1 MSRPAIA
8 RIHLGHLR
16 HNYRLLKKR
25 AAKAALMAVVK
36 ANAYGHGL
44 DIVAPALF
52 DEGCRCFAVT
62 DADEGV
68 QLRRI
73 IGPESGNKSANKTDI
88 VLLSGIFD
96 AEDAKAACAAEL
108 TPTISEPHQLRL
120 LAEAGFGGKVW
131 LKVDSGMNRLGAE
144 NPTALAADCLKTNI
158 EIAGVMS
165 HLACADEPEHPLNT
179 IQAARFREITADF
192 PENTPKS
199 LLNSAGLIALPDCS
213 FDMVRPGIA
222 LYGAE
227 PVRNQA
233 LGLQPVMQ
241 LSGQIMQLRHVSRGE
256 SVSYGGDFIAPRDMR
271 IATVALGYADGLPR
285 SLSHCGQAALISTN
299 TANAAILDIVGRV
312 CMDYCLLDVSPS
324 ADKAAKE
331 IDISVGTEIEFWGM
345 HIPAVQVAEQSGSI
359 AYELFTGV
367 GQRVRRET
375 IE

>member
-16 HNYRLLKKR
+16 HNFRLLKKR
-25 AAKAALMAVVK
+25 AAKATLMAVVK

-44 DIVAPALF
+44 GLVAPVLF

-62 DADEGV
+62 DAAEGL
-68 QLRRI
+68 QLRRM
-73 IGPESGNKSANKTDI
+73 IGHGNSDEIANKTNI

-96 AEDAKAACAAEL
+96 AEDAEITRACEL
-108 TPTISEPHQLRL
+108 TPVISEKYQLHL
-120 LAEAGFGGKVW
+120 LATAGFRGKVW
-131 LKVDSGMNRLGAE
+131 LKVNSGMNRLGAE
-144 NPTALAADCLKTNI
+144 NPAALAVDCLHANI

-165 HLACADEPEHPLNT
+165 HLACADEPEHPLNAE
-179 IQAARFREITADF
+179 QARRFREITAVF

-199 LLNSAGLIALPDCS
+199 LLNSAGLIALPDCG
-213 FDMVRPGIA
+213 FDVVRPGIA

-227 PVRNQA
+227 PVRNQP

-241 LSGQIMQLRHVSRGE
+241 LSGQIMQLRQVSRGE
-256 SVSYGGDFIAPRDMR
+256 NISYGGEFTAPRDMR

-285 SLSHCGQAALISTN
+285 SLSNCGHAALAP
-299 TANAAILDIVGRV
+299 ANADDAAILEIVGRV
-312 CMDYCLLDVSPS
+312 CMDYCLLDVSR
-324 ADKAAKE
+324 AANRT
-331 IDISVGTEIEFWGM
+331 DIAIGTEIEFWGM
-345 HIPAVQVAEQSGSI
+345 HMPAVHVAEQINSI

-367 GQRVRRET
+367 GDRVRKEA

>member
-25 AAKAALMAVVK
+25 AANAPLMAVVK

-44 DIVAPALF
+44 NIVASVLF

-62 DADEGV
+62 DADEGL
-68 QLRRI
+68 QLRGI
-73 IGPESGNKSANKTDI
+73 FKQGNVNKTNI

-96 AEDAKAACAAEL
+96 AQDAEIARACEL
-108 TPTISEPHQLRL
+108 TPVISEKHQLRL
-120 LAEAGFGGKVW
+120 LSQAGFHGKVW
-131 LKVDSGMNRLGAE
+131 LKVNSGMNRLGAE
-144 NPTALAADCLKTNI
+144 DPAALAADCLHANI
-158 EIAGVMS
+158 DIAGVMS
-165 HLACADEPEHPLNT
+165 HLACADQPKHPLNAE
-179 IQAARFREITADF
+179 QARRFQEITAIF

-199 LLNSAGLIALPDCS
+199 LLNSAGLIALPDCG
-213 FDMVRPGIA
+213 FDVVRPGIA

-256 SVSYGGDFIAPRDMR
+256 SVSYGGDFIAPRDMC

-285 SLSHCGQAALISTN
+285 SLSNCGHAALA
-299 TANAAILDIVGRV
+299 ANAGDTAILDIVGRV
-312 CMDYCLLDVSPS
+312 CMDYCLLDVSR
-324 ADKAAKE
+324 AANRT
-331 IDISVGTEIEFWGM
+331 DIAVGTEIEFWGM
-345 HIPAVQVAEQSGSI
+345 HMPAVHVAEQSNTI
-359 AYELFTGV
+359 AYELFTGI
-367 GQRVRRET
+367 GKRVRRVA